1 MANTEGRIV
10 LALNAYQKNQ
20 FPSLRAAARAYNVP
34 PTTLTRR
41 SKGTPFRP
49 NSRPTNLKLTQTEET
64 TLVQWIL
71 SMDTRGI
78 SPTQALVHEMAELL
92 VAERVQDALAI
103 PPKIGHCWVYRF
115 IKRNPELKA
124 RYNRKYDYQRA
135 KCEDPVIIRAWF
147 LLVRNTIAKYGIADE
162 DIYNF
167 DETGFQMGVI
177 ATAKVVTSA
186 EKARTDAIQPGNRE
200 WVTVIESINSTGWI
214 LPPLIIFKGQLHQ
227 LSWYERIPPNWMIG
241 VSENGWTTDEIGL
254 TWLKKLFGPFT
265 EGRKVGRY
273 RLLILDGHG
282 SHITAQFDRYCTE
295 HDIIVLCMPPHSS
308 HLLQPLDV
316 ACFAVLKRSYGLGV
330 QAQMWAG
337 INHVDKDDFLELYL
351 PAREATYSSK
361 TVQSGFRATGLV
373 PFNPDE
379 VLERLHIQLQTPSP
393 VRPTLETTTPWAPE
407 TPHNIAELDLQ
418 TKAIQSLI
426 RYRTQSP
433 PSPTIQAVNQLIKGC
448 QMAMQSATILAA
460 ENKKLRAANEKI
472 KKKRQKKKSYI
483 GKGGV
488 LTAQEVQEAQRG
500 VENRVETEIEVVQQP
515 SQPGPSRAPR
525 MCSICRSL
533 DHTARTC
540 PERQ

>member
-1 MANTEGRIV
+1 MANLEGRII
-10 LALNAYQKNQ
+10 LALNAYKKNH
-20 FPSLRAAARAYNVP
+20 FRSLRAAASAYDVP
-34 PTTLTRR
+34 RTTLTRR
-41 SKGTPFRP
+41 FKGTP
-49 NSRPTNLKLTQTEET
+49 SRPDSVSPNLKLTQTEET

-71 SMDTRGI
+71 DMDTRGI

-92 VAERVQDALAI
+92 LAERVQGASLI

-115 IKRNPELKA
+115 IKRYPELKT

-135 KCEDPVIIRAWF
+135 KCEDPKIIRAWF
-147 LLVRNTIAKYGIADE
+147 LLVRNTIAKYGIADQ

-177 ATAKVVTSA
+177 TTSKVVTSA

-227 LSWYERIPPNWMIG
+227 LSWYETLPSNWMVG

-265 EGRKVGRY
+265 ERRKVGRY

-282 SHITAQFDRYCTE
+282 SHVTAEFDRYCTE
-295 HDIIVLCMPPHSS
+295 NDIIVLCMPPHSS

-316 ACFAVLKRSYGLGV
+316 ACFAVLKRSYGLAV

-337 INHVDKDDFLELYL
+337 INHIDKDDFLQLYL
-351 PAREATYSSK
+351 QARAATYSSS
-361 TVQSGFRATGLV
+361 TIQSGFRATGLV
-373 PFNPDE
+373 PFEPDE
-379 VLERLHIQLQTPSP
+379 VLSQLHIQLQTPSP
-393 VRPTLETTTPWAPE
+393 VRPTTLENIAPWVPE
-407 TPHNIAELDLQ
+407 TPHNIIELGHQ

-433 PSPTIQAVNQLIKGC
+433 PSPTVQAVNQLIKGC
-448 QMAMQSATILAA
+448 QIAMHSATILVA
-460 ENKKLRAANEKI
+460 ENKKLRAANEKV
-472 KKKRQKKKSYI
+472 KRKRQKKRLYV

-488 LTAQEVQEAQRG
+488 LSAQEVQEAQREVG
-500 VENRVETEIEVVQQP
+500 GRVEDEIQVVEQEATLAP
-515 SQPGPSRAPR
+515 IRAPR
-525 MCSICRSL
+525 LCSICRSSG
-533 DHTARTC
+533 HTARTC
-540 PERQ
+540 SER